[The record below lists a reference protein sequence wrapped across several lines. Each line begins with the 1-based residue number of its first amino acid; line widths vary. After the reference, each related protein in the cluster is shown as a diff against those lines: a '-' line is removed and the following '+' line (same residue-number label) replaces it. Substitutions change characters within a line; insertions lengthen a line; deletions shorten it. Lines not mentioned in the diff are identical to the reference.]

1 MLSLRAALITLALC
15 ATGATAL
22 AQEALVGA
30 RDTARPGGSYATLPS
45 VDAAA
50 CARLCT
56 GDGLCMA
63 WTQRA
68 DAMCELKA
76 VVPAPV
82 ALTGATSG
90 LSARAPDFA
99 RRLAVAETAPAAPEI
114 ASETVA
120 EAKTSASDASAD
132 LALLGGLTDT
142 ENPLRPRFS
151 GSP

>member
-1 MLSLRAALITLALC
+1 MLSFRATLISLVLC
-15 ATGATAL
+15 ATAATAW
-22 AQEALVGA
+22 AQEALIGA

-45 VDAAA
+45 ADAAA

-82 ALTGATSG
+82 SLAGATSG
-90 LSARAPDFA
+90 LSARAPEFA
-99 RRLAVAETAPAAPEI
+99 RRLAVAETTPTQPQIAAEPAADVKI
-114 ASETVA
+114 AAAGTPDE
-120 EAKTSASDASAD
+120 
-132 LALLGGLTDT
+132 LALLGGLTDA
-142 ENPLRPRFS
+142 ENPLRPRFG

>member
-1 MLSLRAALITLALC
+1 MFTLRATLITLVLC
-15 ATGATAL
+15 VTAAGAL
-22 AQEALVGA
+22 AQEALIGA

-45 VDAAA
+45 SDAAN
-50 CARLCT
+50 CVRLCT
-56 GDGLCMA
+56 ADGLCMA

-82 ALTGATSG
+82 AMVGVTSG

-99 RRLAVAETAPAAPEI
+99 RRLAVAQSPPARPEI
-114 ASETVA
+114 AREVGEITKITAPDTPA
-120 EAKTSASDASAD
+120 E
-132 LALLGGLTDT
+132 LALLGGLTNT
-142 ENPLRPRFS
+142 ENPLRPRFG